1 MDDENASDRSVRR
14 GMPAMFTIITTLA
27 LTVLA
32 MGAHGA
38 TETPPTPTAI
48 EFLDVRT
55 VEHTHFLERRVT
67 PVRRY
72 EHNPIIPGAN
82 DIATVLKGKDG
93 VIRMWYKSKVPIPGL
108 APHGGRIVIGTY
120 RLRYAESTDGINW
133 IFPTLNLKE
142 VDGTRANNVV
152 LKYAGHI
159 AKIPD
164 EYRTPDR
171 DSAGRALGVNC
182 ILDRELTPMPH
193 TRGRFT
199 ALSDEGTSFAFSDDG
214 FTWTAYPEN
223 PVVSFGG
230 SDTYNGFLFDPRIGR
245 YVLFHR
251 PHPNIH
257 AGWARVNRLIARI
270 ESDDLV
276 NWDWDSARCVLD
288 TDSRDAPAVN
298 PGGDTQRGRLK
309 QFYGINVARHGDL
322 IVGFAQLLDDSRG
335 GWFDVHLVHSRDG
348 IQWVRE
354 PTDQPLIPLPGR
366 GHWDS
371 GMVWA
376 KPPVAVGDDLFVYY
390 TGSNMSHQYQMMNDE
405 KLDKRQL
412 GLGIV
417 QRGRLVGYHAGDHEG
432 ELLTRPFVLTSPR
445 IFLNADATRGAIKAA
460 VAFGTG
466 KPVPGLGKAD
476 FIPVT
481 ANGLDLPMT
490 WRGQKQ
496 LDKLVGQRIR
506 LRLAVR
512 AGAVYGFRMGN
523 RPGTDARP

>member
-1 MDDENASDRSVRR
+1 MSDEKANDRIARR
-14 GMPAMFTIITTLA
+14 GMPATSAVITALA
-27 LTVLA
+27 LAALA
-32 MGAHGA
+32 LDAHGA
-38 TETPPTPTAI
+38 TETPLAPTAI
-48 EFLDVRT
+48 EFLGVRA

-93 VIRMWYKSKVPIPGL
+93 VIRMWYKSKVPVPGL

-133 IFPTLNLKE
+133 TYPKLNLKE
-142 VDGTRANNVV
+142 VDGTKDNNVV
-152 LKYAGHI
+152 LRYAGHI

-164 EYRTPDR
+164 EYRTPDQ

-193 TRGRFT
+193 SRGRFT
-199 ALSDEGTSFAFSDDG
+199 ALSDDGTSFAFSDDG
-214 FTWTAYPEN
+214 LTWTAYPEN
-223 PVVSFGG
+223 PVVSFSG

-309 QFYGINVARHGDL
+309 QFYGINVVRHGDL
-322 IVGFAQLLDDSRG
+322 FIGLAQLLDDSRG

-354 PTDQPLIPLPGR
+354 LADQPLIPLPGR

-376 KPPVAVGDDLFVYY
+376 KPPIAVGDDLYIYY

-405 KLDKRQL
+405 KLDKRQI

-417 QRGRLVGYHAGDHEG
+417 PRGRLVGYHAGDHEA
-432 ELLTRPFVLTSPR
+432 ELLTRPFVLTAPR
-445 IFLNADATRGAIKAA
+445 LFLNADAACGEVKAA
-460 VAFGTG
+460 VAHGSG
-466 KPVPGLGKAD
+466 KPIAGLRKSD

-481 ANGLDLPMT
+481 ANGLDLRMA
-490 WRGQKQ
+490 WRGQEQ
-496 LDKLVGQRIR
+496 LNNLVGQQIR
-506 LRLAVR
+506 LRLSVR
-512 AGAVYGFRMGN
+512 AGAVYGFRMG
-523 RPGTDARP
+523 RL

>member
-1 MDDENASDRSVRR
+1 MSYESANKQNARHR
-14 GMPAMFTIITTLA
+14 MPAMIVVTTALA
-27 LTVLA
+27 LAVLTLDA
-32 MGAHGA
+32 YG
-38 TETPPTPTAI
+38 EIQTPPAPTTI
-48 EFLDVRT
+48 DFLDLRT
-55 VEHTHFLERRVT
+55 VEHTHFLDRRVT

-93 VIRMWYKSKVPIPGL
+93 VIRMWYKSKVPILGL
-108 APHGGRIVIGTY
+108 PPHSGRIVIGTY
-120 RLRYAESTDGINW
+120 RLRYAQSTDGINW
-133 IFPTLNLKE
+133 TFPELNLKE
-142 VDGTRANNVV
+142 VDGTKANNVV

-159 AKIPD
+159 AKIPE

-199 ALSDEGTSFAFSDDG
+199 ALCDEGTSFAFSDDG

-223 PVVSFGG
+223 PVVSFSG
-230 SDTYNGFLFDPRIGR
+230 SDTYNGFLYDPQIGR

-270 ESDDLV
+270 ESEDLV

-298 PGGDTQRGRLK
+298 PKGDKQRGRLK
-309 QFYGINVARHGDL
+309 QFYGINVVRRGDL
-322 IVGFAQLLDDSRG
+322 FIGLAQLLDDSRG
-335 GWFDVHLVHSRDG
+335 GWFDVHLVHSLDG
-348 IQWVRE
+348 IQWMRE
-354 PTDQPLIPLPGR
+354 PADQPLVPLPGR

-376 KPPVAVGDDLFVYY
+376 KPPIAVGDDLYIYY

-405 KLDKRQL
+405 KLDKRQI

-417 QRGRLVGYHAGDHEG
+417 PRGRLVGYHAGEQKG
-432 ELLTRPFVLTSPR
+432 ELLTRPFVLTSPQL
-445 IFLNADATRGAIKAA
+445 FLNADAANGEIKAA
-460 VAFGTG
+460 VAHSTG
-466 KPVPGLGKAD
+466 KPIPGLGKSD
-476 FIPVT
+476 FIPIT
-481 ANGLDLPMT
+481 ANGLDLPMK
-490 WRGQKQ
+490 WHGQKE
-496 LDKLVGQRIR
+496 LDELVGQRIR
-506 LRLAVR
+506 LRLTVR
-512 AGAVYGFRMGN
+512 NGAVYGLQM
-523 RPGTDARP
+523 RPFD